1 MYDSKEAEKNM
12 QRRIAVERIRQLF
25 REAEKL
31 HDKRPDLCS
40 RYAELSRKISM
51 KFKVPFPDHI
61 KRRFCR
67 KCSSFLFP
75 GKNCR
80 IRSKGNKIVYYCLQC
95 KNYTRIPIKKP
106 TCQ

>member
-1 MYDSKEAEKNM
+1 MYDSKEAEKNI

-25 REAEKL
+25 REAERL

-40 RYAELSRKISM
+40 RYAEVAKTIAM
-51 KFKVPFPDHI
+51 KFKVPFPEHI
-61 KRRFCR
+61 KRRFCK

-80 IRSKGNKIVYYCLQC
+80 IRTKDSKMVYHCSNC
-95 KNYTRIPIKKP
+95 KTFTRIPIKK
-106 TCQ
+106 